1 MKNNKMHQESQL
13 FWYKDAIIYQ
23 LHVKAF
29 YDSNG
34 DGIGDFRG
42 LIDKLDYLADLGVTT
57 LWLLPFYPSP
67 LRDDG
72 YDISDYL
79 KINSLYG
86 NMNDF
91 RVFLQEAH
99 ARGIRL
105 ITDLVLNHTS
115 DQHPWFQR
123 ARTSPPGSRWRNYY
137 VWSDTTDKFNGARV
151 IFNDFAS
158 SNWTWDSVAQAY
170 YWHRF
175 YPHQPDLNYDSPD
188 VRREILKTVD
198 FWLRL
203 GVDGF
208 RLDAVGYLYE
218 REGTSCDNLPETH
231 AFLKYLRKYIDEKY
245 PDRMLLAEVNQ
256 WPENVI
262 PYFNEGNECHMVYHF
277 PIMPRLFMSLGMED
291 SFPLIEIIRRTP
303 PIPDTCQWA
312 IFLRNHDELTLE
324 MVTDEDRDYM
334 YRMYAKDSRARINLG
349 IRRRLAPLLG
359 DNRRRIELMNGLLF
373 SLPGSPIIYYGDEIG
388 MGDNIYLG
396 DRDGVRTPMQWSA
409 DRNAGFSWTSSQR
422 LYLPVVADAEYHYAA
437 VNVESQ
443 QNEPS
448 SLLWWMRRL
457 IALRKR
463 YKAFGRGTM
472 EFIESDNR
480 KVLAFVRHY
489 ENETILVVANLSRFV
504 TYAQLDLTNY
514 QGLVPVEMIGR
525 TPFPAINEE
534 LYFVSLGPHTFFWFT
549 LEEPRSLQLRPL
561 CTGSVELSPVITVK
575 DWGDLFGRALQHEL
589 TEAFSAYLNACSW
602 FGGKGQT
609 IKAVTAREFI
619 PLPDTSAQMV
629 FISVEYLEGSPE
641 VYLLNLA
648 LKAADELGG
657 RPAVCRVILRV
668 RKEEEERLLY
678 EVSDDKKFHQTMW
691 AVIDKRRKLK
701 GQAGEMVSKHS
712 KYFRV
717 LVKEN
722 RTIPDS
728 QTLANEHNN
737 SSILFKPLFVLKIF
751 RKIETGINPDLEILR
766 HFSEIGFGYAP
777 KVHGSMEYFNDRNE
791 VTTIA
796 VLQQFVPH
804 RGTAWDCVLD
814 HLGDFYER
822 ILSSRQPPLLPVPFW
837 AAVEKAIPDD
847 VSQMTGAYLE
857 SLVQLGL
864 RTGEMHIALAGGGDQ
879 LEFTPEPFN
888 DFHRQ
893 ALYHGVAQELSGVK
907 WLLKKQMPSLEQEDQ
922 LLAAKILEYEQ
933 EVMRRIE
940 NMKVMEFN
948 AARIRCHGDYR
959 LEQLLYTGH
968 DYMIIDFE
976 GNPERPL
983 SERRLKRS
991 PLLDV
996 ASMLH
1001 SLYCASQA
1009 IHLGIVPGIE
1019 VSTENQELLQRWS
1032 QSWYNWAAASFLRG
1046 YVNSVKDT
1054 GLLPV
1059 DRQQLEVLLD
1069 VFLLQRGLYQVV
1081 AELKNRP
1088 TWIGIALSGLLWSIE
1103 FDKPR
1108 LPV

>member
-1 MKNNKMHQESQL
+1 
-13 FWYKDAIIYQ
+13 
-23 LHVKAF
+23 
-29 YDSNG
+29 
-34 DGIGDFRG
+34 
-42 LIDKLDYLADLGVTT
+42 
-57 LWLLPFYPSP
+57 
-67 LRDDG
+67 
-72 YDISDYL
+72 
-79 KINSLYG
+79 
-86 NMNDF
+86 
-91 RVFLQEAH
+91 
-99 ARGIRL
+99 
-105 ITDLVLNHTS
+105 
-115 DQHPWFQR
+115 
-123 ARTSPPGSRWRNYY
+123 
-137 VWSDTTDKFNGARV
+137 
-151 IFNDFAS
+151 
-158 SNWTWDSVAQAY
+158 
-170 YWHRF
+170 
-175 YPHQPDLNYDSPD
+175 
-188 VRREILKTVD
+188 
-198 FWLRL
+198 
-203 GVDGF
+203 
-208 RLDAVGYLYE
+208 
-218 REGTSCDNLPETH
+218 
-231 AFLKYLRKYIDEKY
+231 
-245 PDRMLLAEVNQ
+245 MLLAEVNQ

-262 PYFNEGNECHMVYHF
+262 PYFDDGNECHMVYHF

-303 PIPDTCQWA
+303 PIPETCQWA
-312 IFLRNHDELTLE
+312 MFLRNHDELTLE

-480 KVLAFVRHY
+480 KVLAFVRQY
-489 ENETILVVANLSRFV
+489 ENETILVIANLSRFV

-525 TPFPAINEE
+525 TPFPAINEN
-534 LYFVSLGPHTFFWFT
+534 LYFISLGPHTFFWFT
-549 LEEPRSLQLRPL
+549 LEEPRNLQLRPL
-561 CTGSVELSPVITVK
+561 CSGSIELAPVITVN
-575 DWGDLFGRALQHEL
+575 DWGDLFGRAAQHEL
-589 TEAFSAYLNACSW
+589 TEAFSAYLNTCSW
-602 FGGKGQT
+602 FGGREKT

-619 PLPDTSAQMV
+619 PLPDTSVQMV
-629 FISVEYLEGSPE
+629 FISVEYMESTSEL
-641 VYLLNLA
+641 YLLNLA
-648 LKAADELGG
+648 MKAADELGG
-657 RPAVCRVILRV
+657 RPVGCSVILRI
-668 RKEEEERLLY
+668 RKENEERLLY
-678 EVSDDKKFHQTMW
+678 EVSDDKKFHQMMW
-691 AVIDKRRKLK
+691 SVIDKRRKLK
-701 GQAGEMVSKHS
+701 GQTGDLISKHS
-712 KYFRV
+712 KYFRG

-737 SSILFKPLFVLKIF
+737 SSILFKPLFVLKVF
-751 RKIETGINPDLEILR
+751 RKIDTGINPDLEILR

-777 KVHGSMEYFNDRNE
+777 KVHGSMEYYNDRGE

-822 ILSSRQPPLLPVPFW
+822 ILSSRKPPLLPVSFW
-837 AAVEKAIPDD
+837 SAVDKAIPNN
-847 VSQMTGAYLE
+847 VSQMTGSYLE

-864 RTGEMHIALAGGGDQ
+864 RTGEMHIGLAGGGDQ
-879 LEFTPEPFN
+879 AEFVPEPFN
-888 DFHRQ
+888 VSNRQ
-893 ALYHGVAQELSGVK
+893 SLYHGLAQELSGVK
-907 WLLKKQMPSLEQEDQ
+907 WLLKKQMSSLRPEDQ

-933 EVMRRIE
+933 QVMARIE
-940 NMKVMEFN
+940 EMKAMEFN

-959 LEQLLYTGH
+959 LEQLLYTGN

-1009 IHLGIVPGIE
+1009 VHLGLVPGIE
-1019 VSTENQELLQRWS
+1019 VSTENQVLLQQWS
-1032 QSWYNWAAASFLRG
+1032 QSWYNWAAASFLKG

-1054 GLLPV
+1054 GLLPA

-1069 VFLLQRGLYQVV
+1069 VFLLQRGIYQIVSG
-1081 AELKNRP
+1081 LKNRP
-1088 TWIGIALSGLLWSIE
+1088 SWIGIALRGLLWTIE

-1108 LPV
+1108 LSV